1 MPYRPWIDPRSID
14 WTDNLNPI
22 ANAGWRG
29 NNNPFV
35 FEALTDEYM
44 MALRNARG
52 IEPRVYVGPN
62 PSNMLIP
69 AGTSQ
74 DYEVPS
80 EPNLWIYAITATP
93 GVDGE
98 GNPLDFL
105 VQVTDVVSG
114 ATLFN
119 QPTSALTLSKKTSGR
134 GPQVF
139 LSTPQLYAPPSFP
152 VIRVINTADT
162 DQICR
167 VTLFGCVEYDV

>member
-1 MPYRPWIDPRSID
+1 MAYRAWIDPRSID
-14 WTDNLNPI
+14 WTDNLNPL
-22 ANAGWRG
+22 ANPGWRG

-52 IEPRVYVGPN
+52 IEARVYVGPN

-69 AGTSQ
+69 AGTTQ
-74 DYEVPS
+74 DYDVPI
-80 EPNLWIYAITATP
+80 EPNFWLYAITATP
-93 GVDGE
+93 E
-98 GNPLDFL
+98 AEKDFL
-105 VQVTDVVSG
+105 VQLTDVVSG

-119 QPTSALTLSKKTSGR
+119 QPVSARTLSTKTSGR

-139 LSTPQLYAPPSFP
+139 LSTPQLYPTPSYP
-152 VIRVINTADT
+152 VIRVINTATT